1 MSSELLTRSA
11 VVTPFSSERAGN
23 LIRHSL
29 GKIEENSNGSRPSG
43 NFSAS
48 IFNNNRFNQQM
59 NSENSKAG
67 NAQNHNSSNE
77 IESDSLILSHT
88 NIKPTKNP

>member
-1 MSSELLTRSA
+1 M
-11 VVTPFSSERAGN
+11 TPFSSERAGN
-23 LIRHSL
+23 FIRHSL

-59 NSENSKAG
+59 NTDNSKSG
-67 NAQNHNSSNE
+67 NAAANHNSSNE
-77 IESDSLILSHT
+77 IESDSMILSHT
-88 NIKPTKNP
+88 NLKQTKNP